1 MIERGEI
8 VKKLLGKWK
17 GECIREL
24 CYDLYR
30 ALGSSLVGQWLWDL
44 TLYME
49 IPTLRETEMDSPNLT
64 LVGGGS
70 KTFQAHLLY
79 FGIDSGRCCLSA
91 KHTMC
96 PFISKQEY
104 VTPEQALTL

>member
-30 ALGSSLVGQWLWDL
+30 ALGSSLVG
-44 TLYME
+44 
-49 IPTLRETEMDSPNLT
+49 
-64 LVGGGS
+64 
-70 KTFQAHLLY
+70 
-79 FGIDSGRCCLSA
+79 
-91 KHTMC
+91 
-96 PFISKQEY
+96 
-104 VTPEQALTL
+104 